1 MTRSKTV
8 AIEKALLLVTI
19 GFLEALRSGV
29 IDVDEA
35 FYTIGIPK
43 ITGRMEA
50 QGVSPRVR
58 DLVSQLDE
66 FDALAILGGD
76 AVWLASV
83 ERVMSECK
91 AILSEMPCDHER
103 PEPILRLLE

>member
-1 MTRSKTV
+1 MTNSKTA

-29 IDVDEA
+29 IAADEA

-43 ITGRMEA
+43 ITGRMEDH
-50 QGVSPRVR
+50 GVSPRVM

-66 FDALAILGGD
+66 FEDLETLGGE

-83 ERVMSECK
+83 GKVISECK
-91 AILSEMPCDHER
+91 AILSEMPCDRER
-103 PEPILRLLE
+103 PEPILRLFE